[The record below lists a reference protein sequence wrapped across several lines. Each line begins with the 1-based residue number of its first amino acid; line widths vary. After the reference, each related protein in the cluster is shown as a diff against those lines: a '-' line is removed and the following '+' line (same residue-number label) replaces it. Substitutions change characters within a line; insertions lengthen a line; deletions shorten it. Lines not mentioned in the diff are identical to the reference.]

1 MNEKKPN
8 AGRREET
15 PHPNNER
22 LAHFTKASDKSKSRR
37 MAIEG
42 KQIQVNHW
50 LDNKKAIALLLPL
63 RFPDTQT
70 DGKHFKK
77 ALNKGLHD
85 VSVHIKLKFHFFKD
99 ISLQQTWSVGYPLN
113 IGLYKYLR
121 NTIDFYM

>member
-1 MNEKKPN
+1 
-8 AGRREET
+8 
-15 PHPNNER
+15 
-22 LAHFTKASDKSKSRR
+22 

-85 VSVHIKLKFHFFKD
+85 VSVHIKLKFHFFNN
-99 ISLQQTWSVGYPLN
+99 ISLQQTWSVGYHLN
-113 IGLYKYLR
+113 IEGLYKYLL